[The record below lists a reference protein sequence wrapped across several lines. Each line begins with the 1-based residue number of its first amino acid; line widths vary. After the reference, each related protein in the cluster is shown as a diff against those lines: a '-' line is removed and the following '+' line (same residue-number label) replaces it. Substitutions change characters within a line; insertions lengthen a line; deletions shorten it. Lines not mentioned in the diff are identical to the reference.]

1 MMKTQAFVLSVLLL
15 AALVFVGLPAPKA
28 YAAALII
35 VNTTADELNSD
46 GDCSLREAIQAANT
60 NARVDACTAGSG
72 DDTIVFD
79 PNLGAATITLTMG

>member
-1 MMKTQAFVLSVLLL
+1 MKTQAFVLSVLLL

-79 PNLGAATITLTMG
+79 PNLGARRLR